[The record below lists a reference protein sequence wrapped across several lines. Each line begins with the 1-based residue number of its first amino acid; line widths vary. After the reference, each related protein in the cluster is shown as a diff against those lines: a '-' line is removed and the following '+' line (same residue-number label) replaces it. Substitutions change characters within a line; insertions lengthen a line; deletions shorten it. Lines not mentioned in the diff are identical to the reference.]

1 MNKQEIVEILQAALN
16 HPTYLGTCEG
26 WTGWFCV
33 AVERATEEKGLRP
46 EFAEHIQE
54 KYIYPSINE
63 FGLLKHYFIDI
74 GKIDNSVRYHHPEYK
89 AAAFEHWTNLIEK
102 VKGEV

>member
-1 MNKQEIVEILQAALN
+1 MNKQEVIEILEAALN
-16 HPTYLGTCEG
+16 HPTYLGTGES
-26 WTGWFCV
+26 WTSWFCL

-63 FGLLKHYFIDI
+63 CALLKLYLIDI
-74 GKIDNSVRYHHPEYK
+74 GKIDHFVRYHQPEYK